1 MLDLFL
7 YISVIANIATIIAL
21 PVSVFYLRK
30 DIKSVETKIDVLVS
44 SSTKAGMI
52 FNNSIIN
59 DLHSYGEVRFDG

>member
-30 DIKSVETKIDVLVS
+30 DIKSVENRIDVLVS
-44 SSTKAGMI
+44 STSKAGMV
-52 FNNSIIN
+52 FNNSIIY
-59 DLHSYGEVRFDG
+59 DLHMQGRVSAK